1 MYKKGSYITARAIG
15 AVFFLILCCFVA
27 VQTPY
32 VQTRVTKKALSRL
45 LEKLPASVTYNRIE
59 VMSSGVLKIDGLAVT
74 DSSPYTL
81 DVYQRGMYSYIAVYR
96 HRDV

>member
-81 DVYQRGMYSYIAVYR
+81 DV
-96 HRDV
+96 